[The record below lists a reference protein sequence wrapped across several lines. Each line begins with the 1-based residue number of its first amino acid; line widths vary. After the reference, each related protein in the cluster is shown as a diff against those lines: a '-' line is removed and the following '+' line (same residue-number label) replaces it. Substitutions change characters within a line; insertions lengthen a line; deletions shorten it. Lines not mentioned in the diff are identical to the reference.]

1 MRERMAVPEAA
12 ADLLSRPPLQGLL
25 AALIDEA
32 CAMADLVPRCGMS
45 YSLLSH
51 HLRRMV
57 GLGLVQVVGH
67 RPRAGRASKLYR
79 ASARTYFIP
88 AAWCKVLPGDQLARE
103 LRTAL
108 QRAHSP
114 KGLLLTSEGGPRMQL
129 LLHEPRADTTE
140 LWMRLHLTP
149 AAAREFNAEVRAL
162 FERWRGR
169 ANPKGAGYLVHA
181 ACTRAD

>member
-12 ADLLSRPPLQGLL
+12 ADLLSRPPLQALL

-67 RPRAGRASKLYR
+67 RPRAGLY
-79 ASARTYFIP
+79 A
-88 AAWCKVLPGDQLARE
+88 
-103 LRTAL
+103 
-108 QRAHSP
+108 
-114 KGLLLTSEGGPRMQL
+114 
-129 LLHEPRADTTE
+129 
-140 LWMRLHLTP
+140 
-149 AAAREFNAEVRAL
+149 
-162 FERWRGR
+162 
-169 ANPKGAGYLVHA
+169 
-181 ACTRAD
+181 